1 MAGSKNN
8 DFSHKGK
15 AIGLPFSQKMA
26 GSKSIDF
33 ISKGKAIG
41 LPFSPKNAWFQE
53 Y

>member
-1 MAGSKNN
+1 MAGSENI
-8 DFSHKGK
+8 DFIPKGE

-41 LPFSPKNAWFQE
+41 LPFSTKNGWF
-53 Y
+53 

>member
-1 MAGSKNN
+1 MAAYKSIY
-8 DFSHKGK
+8 FSPIVK
-15 AIGLPFSQKMA
+15 AIGLPLSQKMA
-26 GSKSIDF
+26 GSESIDF